1 MAIAKRWPYEGQEQ
15 AVDSTGTLLVDYR
28 GEARATAIMNEGEM
42 QKILPAWFSV
52 HTSERE
58 I

>member
-1 MAIAKRWPYEGQEQ
+1 MAIAKRWPYEGQQQ
-15 AVDSTGTLLVDYR
+15 AIDSTGTLLVDYR
-28 GEARATAIMNEGEM
+28 GVARAAAIMNEGEM
-42 QKILPAWFSV
+42 QRILPALLSV